1 MLTHIR
7 PAIAAIVLF
16 SALTGLAYPLAITG
30 LAQALM
36 PTQANGSLVHR
47 GDAVVGS
54 ALIGQGFAADRY
66 FHGRPSA
73 TQATDPADSTKT
85 VDAPYN
91 ADNSGASNLGPT
103 SAKLVD
109 RVKASV
115 AALGGGPDRPVP
127 ADAVTT
133 SASGLD
139 PDITPANAATQVA
152 RVAAARGLPVDRV
165 AAMVRDGTQ
174 PPGLGIF
181 GAARVNV
188 LALNLALDAA
198 TGATPPPHKP
208 AS

>member
-1 MLTHIR
+1 MPNLVR
-7 PAIAAIVLF
+7 PAIVSIVLF

-30 LAQALM
+30 IAQAVM
-36 PTQANGSLVHR
+36 PHQANGSLIRR

-54 ALIGQGFAADRY
+54 ALIGQNFTADRY

-73 TQATDPADSTKT
+73 TQATDPADASKT

-103 SAKLVD
+103 SQKLAL
-109 RVKASV
+109 RVKTAV

-165 AAMVRDGTQ
+165 EALVRGGTQ
-174 PPGLGIF
+174 GPGFGIF
-181 GAARVNV
+181 GEARVNV
-188 LALNLALDAA
+188 LALNLALDAEMGGTA
-198 TGATPPPHKP
+198 PKP
-208 AS
+208 GS